1 MKITIADDTNSM
13 RIIYD
18 NKYAMHLDK
27 MHNPNIG
34 DFILLYDIQQYC
46 EVYYTDTSI
55 SVAGYPYTDD
65 EESLD
70 DFINMI
76 CFLIEHF
83 RGTYKQ
89 LSIAPSGGILN
100 RFMAN
105 RDVLK
110 PLGFKV
116 PRRKA
121 DYCIYTY

>member
-1 MKITIADDTNSM
+1 MKITIADDTSSM

-18 NKYAMHLDK
+18 NKYAMRLDK
-27 MHNPNIG
+27 TYNPDEG
-34 DFILLYDIQQYC
+34 HHILLYDIQQYC
-46 EVYYTDTSI
+46 EVYYNGNSL
-55 SVAGYPYTDD
+55 SVGNTPYTDD

-83 RGTYKQ
+83 RGTYTR
-89 LSIAPSGGILN
+89 LSIAPSGGLLN
-100 RFMAN
+100 RFMVN

>member
-1 MKITIADDTNSM
+1 MKITIADDNGSM

-18 NKYAMHLDK
+18 NKYAMRLDR

-46 EVYYTDTSI
+46 EVYYTGASI
-55 SVAGYPYTDD
+55 SVASSPYTSD
-65 EESLD
+65 EEALD

-76 CFLIEHF
+76 GFLIEHF

-110 PLGFKV
+110 SLGFKV